1 MARCVLFLLEDPSC
15 SACAVRARQGS
26 QGSDHTQ
33 HPKSWASQGLV
44 QVLSAGLLCR
54 FALQAHLD
62 AVLCTSARGEPVC
75 VCVCL
80 KCPGQAGQLWPSL
93 EPCVSPGLW
102 SQLRAQ
108 ELPWAAGSSRL
119 QALGCQHAPGTL
131 PQLAHVVDSCGF

>member
-75 VCVCL
+75 VCVC
-80 KCPGQAGQLWPSL
+80 
-93 EPCVSPGLW
+93 V
-102 SQLRAQ
+102 
-108 ELPWAAGSSRL
+108 
-119 QALGCQHAPGTL
+119 
-131 PQLAHVVDSCGF
+131 